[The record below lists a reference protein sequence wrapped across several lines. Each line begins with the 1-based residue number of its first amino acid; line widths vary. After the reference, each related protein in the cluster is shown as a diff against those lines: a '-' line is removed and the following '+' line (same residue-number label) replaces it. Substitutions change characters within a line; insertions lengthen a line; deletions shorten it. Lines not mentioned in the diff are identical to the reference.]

1 MSQHSSQPGD
11 ATVHP
16 EADAPTVTTLVTGA
30 TGAAGAEVCRAL
42 LARGQQ
48 VVAIGRSEQKLAEL
62 AAQTPGVRTAAADL
76 ADPDD
81 VCRVLDAV
89 RASHGPVDGL
99 VHLVGGWR
107 GGRKFTDATDD
118 DWKFLSSNL
127 IDTLRHVTLAVHDD
141 LVASQHGR
149 AVIVSA
155 KAAAKPTA
163 GNAVYATAK
172 AAAEAWQLALADSL
186 RKNQSGRK
194 DDPLPQT
201 SAAVVLVI
209 TAIGDNPKF
218 IAPAELAARIA
229 ALFDADAGEINGT
242 RIDLTAPATS

>member
-1 MSQHSSQPGD
+1 MSEPTDSQTGS
-11 ATVHP
+11 A
-16 EADAPTVTTLVTGA
+16 AAPTVTTLVTGA

-42 LARGQQ
+42 VARGQR
-48 VVAIGRSEQKLAEL
+48 VIAIGRSPGKLAEL
-62 AAQTPGVRTAAADL
+62 ADRVTGVITATADL
-76 ADPDD
+76 ADASDVRRVVDD
-81 VCRVLDAV
+81 VRVA
-89 RASHGPVDGL
+89 HGTVDGL

-107 GGRKFTDATDD
+107 GGKKFTDATED
-118 DWKFLSSNL
+118 DWKFLSGNL
-127 IDTLRHVTLAVHDD
+127 IDTLRHVTLTVHDD
-141 LVASQHGR
+141 LVASPHGR

-155 KAAAKPTA
+155 KAATKPTA

-186 RKNQSGRK
+186 RRNQSGRK

-218 IAPAELAARIA
+218 TAPDALAASVA
-229 ALFDADAGEINGT
+229 GLFDADAGEINGT
-242 RIDLTAPATS
+242 RIDLTATAAI

>member
-1 MSQHSSQPGD
+1 MSQPSSQPRD
-11 ATVHP
+11 TTVHP
-16 EADAPTVTTLVTGA
+16 DADAPTVTTLVTGA

-42 LARGQQ
+42 LARGQR
-48 VVAIGRSEQKLAEL
+48 VIAIGRSGQKLAEL
-62 AAQTPGVRTAAADL
+62 ARQTPGVLTAAADL
-76 ADPDD
+76 ADSGD
-81 VCRVLDAV
+81 VRRVLDEV

-107 GGRKFTDATDD
+107 GGKKFTDATED
-118 DWKFLSSNL
+118 DWKFLSTNL
-127 IDTLRHVTLAVHDD
+127 IDTLRHVTLAIHDD

-194 DDPLPQT
+194 DYPLPQT

-218 IAPAELAARIA
+218 TAPDALAARIA
-229 ALFDADAGEINGT
+229 GLFDADAAGINGT
-242 RIDLTAPATS
+242 RIDLTAPATA